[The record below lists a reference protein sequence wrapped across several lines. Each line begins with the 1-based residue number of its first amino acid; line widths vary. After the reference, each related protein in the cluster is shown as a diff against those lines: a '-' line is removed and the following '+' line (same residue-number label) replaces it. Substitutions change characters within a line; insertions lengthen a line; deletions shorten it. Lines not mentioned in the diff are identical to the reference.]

1 MPTFMRPL
9 VGLLVFLLVVA
20 AGPEL
25 VQTKD
30 QAPAGYPAMGSPAIV
45 KLLAPGADPKT
56 QLRFK
61 IPAGFKTGGVVS
73 LTMGLTMNMA
83 GMALPAMDL
92 PGMKMT
98 FDVAVTNV
106 AANGDVTYDLA
117 FSGMT
122 SEPAPGTDPSV
133 AAMIQGSAAAIKE
146 IKGTATISNRGVTRS
161 TTFDLS
167 KMTDPN
173 LKQAL
178 EQVSSQIE
186 GMAMPLPEEAVG
198 IGARWE
204 GRAAVNA
211 GGMATYVRTEYELVS
226 VTGNTVQ
233 LKMKSETMAPPQQVT
248 NPMLGPDAQVQIDKL
263 TGNST
268 GTVTLQL
275 DALVP
280 TSESSGITNSQMS
293 LTMAGQSQQV
303 GVDIKM
309 KTTMAAV
316 KK

>member
-1 MPTFMRPL
+1 MPTFIRPL
-9 VGLLVFLLVVA
+9 AGLLAFLLVVA
-20 AGPEL
+20 AGPER
-25 VQTKD
+25 VQTRD

-45 KLLAPGADPKT
+45 KLLSPGADPKT
-56 QLRFK
+56 ALRYK
-61 IPAGFKTGGVVS
+61 IPAGFKTSGAVS

-83 GMALPAMDL
+83 GMALPPMDM
-92 PGMKMT
+92 PAMKMT
-98 FDVAVTNV
+98 FDLAVTSV
-106 AANGDVTYDLA
+106 APTGDVTYNLA

-122 SEPAPGTDPSV
+122 SEAAPGTDPSV
-133 AAMIQGSAAAIKE
+133 AAMIQGSAAAVKD
-146 IKGTATISNRGVTRS
+146 IKGTATINSRGVTRS

-178 EQVSSQIE
+178 DQVSGQLE
-186 GMAMPLPEEAVG
+186 GMAMPLPEEAIGV
-198 IGARWE
+198 GARWE
-204 GRAAVNA
+204 SRAAVNA
-211 GGMATYVRTEYELVS
+211 GGMNTYVRTEYELVS
-226 VTGNTVQ
+226 VTGTTVQ
-233 LKMKSETMAPPQQVT
+233 LRLKSETTAPPQQVS

-280 TSESSGITNSQMS
+280 NTETSGNTNSQMS

-309 KTTMAAV
+309 KTTMAPV